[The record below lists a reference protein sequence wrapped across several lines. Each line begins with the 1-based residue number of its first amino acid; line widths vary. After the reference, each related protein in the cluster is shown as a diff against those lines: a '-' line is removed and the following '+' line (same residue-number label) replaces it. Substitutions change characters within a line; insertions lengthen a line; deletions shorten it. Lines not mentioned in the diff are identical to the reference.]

1 MSFLRRRWWLLLLVV
16 ALLTLGGLK
25 FRVSVVNDRVIEEI
39 KANPMGA
46 RAQRTMIATLRDGR
60 IFPVNYLVEDGRV
73 YMGIDGLWWRAFQ
86 GEGSPVTLFIQG
98 EQIEGHATVILD
110 DPARVKDVFSRLRPT
125 VPKWLPDQLNGKL
138 VEVSALEG
146 KPSPLT
152 KLARP

>member
-46 RAQRTMIATLRDGR
+46 RAQRTMIVTLRDGR

-86 GEGSPVTLFIQG
+86 GEGSSVTLFIQG

-146 KPSPLT
+146 KPSL
-152 KLARP
+152 

>member
-1 MSFLRRRWWLLLLVV
+1 MMSFLRRRWWLLLLVV

-46 RAQRTMIATLRDGR
+46 RAQRTMIVTLRDGR

-86 GEGSPVTLFIQG
+86 GEGSSVTLFIQG
-98 EQIEGHATVILD
+98 ELIEGHATVILD

-125 VPKWLPDQLNGKL
+125 VPTWLPDQLNGKL

-146 KPSPLT
+146 KPSL
-152 KLARP
+152 

>member
-1 MSFLRRRWWLLLLVV
+1 MSFLRRGWWLLLLVV

-46 RAQRTMIATLRDGR
+46 RAQRTMIVTLRDGR

-86 GEGSPVTLFIQG
+86 GEGSSVTLFIQG
-98 EQIEGHATVILD
+98 EQFEGHATVILD

-138 VEVSALEG
+138 VEVTPTESRQG
-146 KPSPLT
+146 
-152 KLARP
+152 

>member
-46 RAQRTMIATLRDGR
+46 RAQRTMIVTLRDGR

-86 GEGSPVTLFIQG
+86 GEGSSVTLFIQG

-138 VEVSALEG
+138 VEVSVLEG
-146 KPSPLT
+146 KPSL
-152 KLARP
+152 

>member
-46 RAQRTMIATLRDGR
+46 RAQRTMIVTLRDGR

-86 GEGSPVTLFIQG
+86 GEGSSVTLFIQG

-138 VEVSALEG
+138 VEVSVLKG
-146 KPSPLT
+146 KPSL
-152 KLARP
+152 

>member
-46 RAQRTMIATLRDGR
+46 RAQRTMIVTLRDGR

-86 GEGSPVTLFIQG
+86 GEGSSVTLFIQG

>member
-46 RAQRTMIATLRDGR
+46 RAQRTMIVTLRDGR

-73 YMGIDGLWWRAFQ
+73 YMGIDGRWWRAFQ
-86 GEGSPVTLFIQG
+86 GEGSSVTLFIQG

-138 VEVSALEG
+138 VEVTPTESRQG
-146 KPSPLT
+146 
-152 KLARP
+152 

>member
-1 MSFLRRRWWLLLLVV
+1 MSFLRRRWWLLLLTV

-46 RAQRTMIATLRDGR
+46 RAQRTMIVTLRDGR

-86 GEGSPVTLFIQG
+86 GEGSSVTLFIQG

-138 VEVSALEG
+138 VEVTPTESRQG
-146 KPSPLT
+146 
-152 KLARP
+152 

>member
-1 MSFLRRRWWLLLLVV
+1 LVV

-46 RAQRTMIATLRDGR
+46 RAQRTMIVTLRDGR

-86 GEGSPVTLFIQG
+86 GEGSSVTLFIQG
-98 EQIEGHATVILD
+98 EQFEGHATVILD

-138 VEVSALEG
+138 VEVTPTESRQG
-146 KPSPLT
+146 
-152 KLARP
+152 

>member
-1 MSFLRRRWWLLLLVV
+1 MSFLRRRGWLLLLTV

-46 RAQRTMIATLRDGR
+46 RAQRTMIVTLRDGR

-86 GEGSPVTLFIQG
+86 GEGSSVTLFIQG

-125 VPKWLPDQLNGKL
+125 VPTWLPDQLNGKL

>member
-1 MSFLRRRWWLLLLVV
+1 MSFLRRRWWLLLLTV

-46 RAQRTMIATLRDGR
+46 RAQRTMIVTLRDGR

-86 GEGSPVTLFIQG
+86 GEGSSVTLFIQG

-146 KPSPLT
+146 KPSL
-152 KLARP
+152 

>member
-46 RAQRTMIATLRDGR
+46 RAQRTMIVTLRDGR

-86 GEGSPVTLFIQG
+86 GEGSSVTLFIQG

-138 VEVSALEG
+138 VEVTPTESRQG
-146 KPSPLT
+146 
-152 KLARP
+152 

>member
-16 ALLTLGGLK
+16 ALLTLGGMK

-46 RAQRTMIATLRDGR
+46 RAQRTMIVTLRDGR

-86 GEGSPVTLFIQG
+86 GEGSSVTLFIQG
-98 EQIEGHATVILD
+98 EQFEGHATVILD

-138 VEVSALEG
+138 VEVTPTESRQG
-146 KPSPLT
+146 
-152 KLARP
+152 

>member
-46 RAQRTMIATLRDGR
+46 RAQRTMIVTLRDGR

-86 GEGSPVTLFIQG
+86 GEGSSVTLFIQG
-98 EQIEGHATVILD
+98 EQFEGHATLILD
-110 DPARVKDVFSRLRPT
+110 DPSRVKDVFSRLRPT

-138 VEVSALEG
+138 VEVTPTESRQG
-146 KPSPLT
+146 
-152 KLARP
+152 

>member
-1 MSFLRRRWWLLLLVV
+1 MSFLRRRWWLLLLTV
-16 ALLTLGGLK
+16 APLTLGGLK

-46 RAQRTMIATLRDGR
+46 RAQRTMIVTLRDGR

-86 GEGSPVTLFIQG
+86 GEGSSVTLFIQG

-146 KPSPLT
+146 KPSL
-152 KLARP
+152 

>member
-46 RAQRTMIATLRDGR
+46 RAQRTMIVTLRDGR

-86 GEGSPVTLFIQG
+86 GEGSSVTLFIQG
-98 EQIEGHATVILD
+98 EQFEGHATVILD

-138 VEVSALEG
+138 VEVSVLEG
-146 KPSPLT
+146 KPSL
-152 KLARP
+152 

>member
-46 RAQRTMIATLRDGR
+46 RAQRTMIVTLRDGR

-86 GEGSPVTLFIQG
+86 GEGSSVTLFIQG
-98 EQIEGHATVILD
+98 EQFEGHATVILD

-138 VEVSALEG
+138 VEVTPTESRQG
-146 KPSPLT
+146 
-152 KLARP
+152 

>member
-46 RAQRTMIATLRDGR
+46 RAQRTMIVTLRDGR

-86 GEGSPVTLFIQG
+86 GEGSSVTLFIQG

-125 VPKWLPDQLNGKL
+125 VPTWLPDQLNGKL

-146 KPSPLT
+146 KPSL
-152 KLARP
+152 

>member
-1 MSFLRRRWWLLLLVV
+1 MSFLRRRWWLLLLTV
-16 ALLTLGGLK
+16 ALLTLGSLK

-46 RAQRTMIATLRDGR
+46 RAQRTMIVTLRDGR

-86 GEGSPVTLFIQG
+86 GEGSSVTLFIQG
-98 EQIEGHATVILD
+98 EQFEGHATVILD

-138 VEVSALEG
+138 VEVSALKG
-146 KPSPLT
+146 KPSL
-152 KLARP
+152 

>member
-1 MSFLRRRWWLLLLVV
+1 MSFLRRGWWLLLLVV

-46 RAQRTMIATLRDGR
+46 RAQRTMIVTLRDGR

-86 GEGSPVTLFIQG
+86 GEGSSVTLFIQG
-98 EQIEGHATVILD
+98 EQFEGHATVILD

-125 VPKWLPDQLNGKL
+125 VPTWLPDQLNGKL
-138 VEVSALEG
+138 IEVSALEG
-146 KPSPLT
+146 KPSL
-152 KLARP
+152 

>member
-1 MSFLRRRWWLLLLVV
+1 MSFLRRRGWLLLLTV

-46 RAQRTMIATLRDGR
+46 RAQRTMIVTLRDGR

-86 GEGSPVTLFIQG
+86 GEGSSVTLFIQG

-138 VEVSALEG
+138 VEVSVLEG
-146 KPSPLT
+146 KPSL
-152 KLARP
+152 